1 MIQRAAQAAAAK
13 AFAAKW
19 KGRGYEKGES
29 QKFWMELLHTVYG
42 VANPVDLLVF
52 EQQVMLDHTSFID
65 VMIPSTHV
73 MIEQKSLG
81 KSLTDPIRQSDGT
94 LLKPI
99 EQARR
104 YAAALPYSAR
114 PRWIVSSNFAQFLV
128 YDMET
133 PNAEPQ
139 EILLENL
146 EREAYRLNFLVDA
159 DDEHI
164 AKEMEVSIQAG
175 ELVGRLYNALAK
187 EYRDMSV
194 PHS

>member
-42 VANPVDLLVF
+42 VANPADLLVF

-65 VMIPSTHV
+65 VMIPATHV

-139 EILLENL
+139 EILLKP
-146 EREAYRLNFLVDA
+146 RTRG
-159 DDEHI
+159 I
-164 AKEMEVSIQAG
+164 PS
-175 ELVGRLYNALAK
+175 ELPRGCGR
-187 EYRDMSV
+187 
-194 PHS
+194 